1 MKRTMLSL
9 VAVITLLA
17 ITGTAMADHRH
28 RGPSSR
34 GGVSVNFGRGGYYN
48 SPYSNSYN
56 SPYSNSYYS
65 PYYQQSYGSYSYY
78 GGNSGYYQQ
87 PACYHSGY
95 NYYPQYYSR
104 PGIQFQ
110 FGR

>member
-1 MKRTMLSL
+1 MKSTMLSL

-28 RGPSSR
+28 RGSSSR

-48 SPYSNSYN
+48 SPYSNG
-56 SPYSNSYYS
+56 YYS
-65 PYYQQSYGSYSYY
+65 PYYQQSYVSYPYY

-95 NYYPQYYSR
+95 HYYPQYNSR